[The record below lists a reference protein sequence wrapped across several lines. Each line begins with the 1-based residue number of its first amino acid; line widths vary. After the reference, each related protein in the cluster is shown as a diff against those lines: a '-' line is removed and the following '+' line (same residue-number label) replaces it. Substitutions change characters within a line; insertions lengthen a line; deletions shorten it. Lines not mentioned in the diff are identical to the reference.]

1 MRIAIEL
8 FVAAFLLLLM
18 IAAAYLGILMNFLL
32 LLLFACLAVGVVMR
46 IVSLA
51 RKRTYL
57 GIWKRSEYPQAR
69 PYLLQA
75 ILRSCFW
82 VAVGLTVYF
91 SVIPIQFSTSVWRA
105 VMVQLWGVV
114 VLLCFL
120 ELLPPKRIPWVANG
134 VWVVIFLFLTVEFVK
149 INLPPAPTKESV
161 VATIPFFGDW
171 YTFHGGNSC
180 LINHHYFAG
189 SQRFALDL
197 ILPEDGPL
205 PLLGETDLAKYRTFG
220 QTLLAPV
227 DGQVVD
233 LEGDMDDRP
242 IGSMDPAHPAG
253 NYVPIQSPSGYY
265 VLLAHLQK
273 GSLLVQQDQEVV
285 AGQPI
290 AKCGNSGNT
299 SQPHL
304 HIQAM
309 LSPDLFSPTN
319 RPLRIWFQSPGQAT
333 PRLYKRN
340 DTIHGPAVV
349 GDEG

>member
-1 MRIAIEL
+1 MW
-8 FVAAFLLLLM
+8 
-18 IAAAYLGILMNFLL
+18 
-32 LLLFACLAVGVVMR
+32 LAVM
-46 IVSLA
+46 
-51 RKRTYL
+51 
-57 GIWKRSEYPQAR
+57 
-69 PYLLQA
+69 LQ
-75 ILRSCFW
+75 LC
-82 VAVGLTVYF
+82 
-91 SVIPIQFSTSVWRA
+91 
-105 VMVQLWGVV
+105 GVV
-114 VLLCFL
+114 VLLSFL
-120 ELLPPKRIPWVANG
+120 EGLPSKRIPWVANG
-134 VWVVIFLFLTVEFVK
+134 VWLLIFLFLAVQYVK
-149 INLPPAPTKESV
+149 INLAPAPTKESA

-253 NYVPIQSPSGYY
+253 NYVTIQSPSGYY

-273 GSLLVQQDQEVV
+273 GSLLVQQDEEVI

-309 LSPDLFSPTN
+309 SSPDLFSPTN
-319 RPLRIWFQSPGQAT
+319 RPLRIWFQSPGQVT

-340 DTIHGPAVV
+340 DTIHGPAAV